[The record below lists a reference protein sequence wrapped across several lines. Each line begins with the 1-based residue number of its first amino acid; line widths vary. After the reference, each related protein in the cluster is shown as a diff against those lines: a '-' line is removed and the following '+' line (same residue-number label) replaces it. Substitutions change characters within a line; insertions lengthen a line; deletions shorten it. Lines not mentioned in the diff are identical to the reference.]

1 MPKKYMNDF
10 QRVKAGNWLEN
21 QKAWIAT
28 DPSIQ
33 VIADAATGELGHRV
47 TGSFVKSYL
56 QETEWFSKMKKQAK
70 SEPATLRDVHHAL
83 RLTLDALM
91 EVVEGEPICSREIE
105 STIKQARAVISTTES
120 SQAMQLD
127 LITED
132 IMRGGHA

>member
-56 QETEWFSKMKKQAK
+56 QETEWFSKMRQKVEPVSTSNIQTAVALTLEVLEKIMANSAIDPDQIQSTIRMAK
-70 SEPATLRDVHHAL
+70 SLITTTETEPR
-83 RLTLDALM
+83 
-91 EVVEGEPICSREIE
+91 EPI
-105 STIKQARAVISTTES
+105 
-120 SQAMQLD
+120 QLD
-127 LITED
+127 LINEE

>member
-105 STIKQARAVISTTES
+105 STIKQASNGS
-120 SQAMQLD
+120 S
-127 LITED
+127 
-132 IMRGGHA
+132 